1 MNKSIKT
8 YDKLQNQDDFY
19 IDEKHGLYFNPTDNR
34 LKDFKVGKLVSFRDR
49 QDLIRGVVGGFS
61 MTGDCEQVWVKP
73 KDPAIEQHR
82 RHRAD
87 EVEFVGYAKEVKE
100 TKKEEPKAKKEPKKE
115 LKGKKETKKDVKSK
129 NRATK

>member
-82 RHRAD
+82 RYRAD
-87 EVEFVGYAKEVKE
+87 EVEFIGYAKVE
-100 TKKEEPKAKKEPKKE
+100 KEEPKVLAKKEPKKE
-115 LKGKKETKKDVKSK
+115 LKGKKETKKDVKVKSK
-129 NRATK
+129 AKK